1 MTCVVN
7 GLVPDAEVL
16 DNGGTC
22 GVETV
27 VTDSSVSAPVET
39 EKSNRIIIE
48 NNNKI
53 KMYNSLGPAYISM
66 WQWFIASICKKIYM
80 HLDA

>member
-1 MTCVVN
+1 MTCVVIR
-7 GLVPDAEVL
+7 LVPYADVL
-16 DNGGTC
+16 DNGVTC

-39 EKSNRIIIE
+39 EKSNRIIRE
-48 NNNKI
+48 NINKI

-66 WQWFIASICKKIYM
+66 
-80 HLDA
+80 

>member
-1 MTCVVN
+1 MVADMTCVVN

-27 VTDSSVSAPVET
+27 VTDSSESAPVET
-39 EKSNRIIIE
+39 EK
-48 NNNKI
+48 
-53 KMYNSLGPAYISM
+53 
-66 WQWFIASICKKIYM
+66 
-80 HLDA
+80 

>member
-1 MTCVVN
+1 MASKPASLCGRSLFLWCFMGGGLRKNEYLPVVEGATCVVADMTCVVN

-27 VTDSSVSAPVET
+27 VTDSGESAPVET
-39 EKSNRIIIE
+39 EK
-48 NNNKI
+48 
-53 KMYNSLGPAYISM
+53 
-66 WQWFIASICKKIYM
+66 
-80 HLDA
+80 